1 MSQPGRCGLCDSD
14 SLPLQASQWGQV
26 CRLCLRA
33 KSRKAVR
40 GASVAVQAPVEPQE
54 PPDSRD
60 TEHGIVFGCE
70 SAQPSP
76 DVCSAARETLAQLQR
91 PQKPPKCRDEALR
104 EEGRQQGLQE
114 ERAAVRKEIE
124 AVARV
129 LSRRDEPGSSIVAA
143 LLDWIQSR
151 NEEGG

>member
-1 MSQPGRCGLCDSD
+1 MSATPGHCGLCNVPSMF
-14 SLPLQASQWGQV
+14 LQASQWGQV

-40 GASVAVQAPVEPQE
+40 GASVPVQAPVEPQE
-54 PPDSRD
+54 LPEGWR
-60 TEHGIVFGCE
+60 EALE
-70 SAQPSP
+70 SW
-76 DVCSAARETLAQLQR
+76 R
-91 PQKPPKCRDEALR
+91 EALR
-104 EEGRQQGLQE
+104 EEGRQQGRQE
-114 ERAAVRKEIE
+114 ERAAVQKELE